1 MVAFNQTLET
11 SGDNLLES
19 VRVPLQDVAAICLL
33 LSSKC
38 SLEMFQQ
45 MKKCCVVLNWF
56 LFNPKAVCDKNLFG
70 VYFNY
75 FTMKTEQQHGYN

>member
-1 MVAFNQTLET
+1 MVTFNQTLGTLGE
-11 SGDNLLES
+11 NLLES

-45 MKKCCVVLNWF
+45 MKKMLCGAELVPL
-56 LFNPKAVCDKNLFG
+56 
-70 VYFNY
+70 
-75 FTMKTEQQHGYN
+75 